1 MNITAT
7 LFAQIAAFV
16 LLIWLVNR
24 HLWGPLVAAMEKR
37 RKQIADGLASAEQGR
52 KDLEDAKVHTDKMEE
67 QARGKATEIIAHA
80 EKRAREI
87 EEAAKTKAHEE
98 GDRIK
103 QSAQGE
109 ITQQITQARE
119 ALRRQ
124 VSEIAVAGAERI
136 LKKEVDASVHATA
149 LKELEERI

>member
-7 LFAQIAAFV
+7 LLAQIVAFV

-24 HLWGPLVAAMEKR
+24 YLWGPLTSALEQR
-37 RKQIADGLASAEQGR
+37 RTQISDGLAAAEQGR
-52 KDLEDAKVHTDKMEE
+52 KDLESAKVRADDIEG
-67 QARGKATEIIAHA
+67 QARTKAAEIITHA
-80 EKRAREI
+80 EKRAKEI
-87 EEAAKTKAHEE
+87 EEEAKTKAREE

-109 ITQQITQARE
+109 IEQQITQARE
-119 ALRRQ
+119 SLRQR

-136 LKKEVDASVHATA
+136 LQKEVDASVHAAA
-149 LKELEERI
+149 LKELEERV